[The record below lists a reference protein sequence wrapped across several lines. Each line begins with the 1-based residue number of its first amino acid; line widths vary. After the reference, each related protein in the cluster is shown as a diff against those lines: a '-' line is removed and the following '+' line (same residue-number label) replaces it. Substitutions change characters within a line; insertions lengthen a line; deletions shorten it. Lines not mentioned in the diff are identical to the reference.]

1 MATYCFQY
9 LLICIWTHELSGN
22 IVLKE
27 VVFDFFPS
35 STWAKPNDN
44 EGKSTLYT
52 RYEPA
57 KLTSAFL
64 YNFV

>member
-52 RYEPA
+52 RY
-57 KLTSAFL
+57 
-64 YNFV
+64 V